1 MTLQDFNTALDRI
14 PNVGH
19 VYGYFPDNQ
28 EVPYIAYN
36 ATQANPIFSDGK
48 VIYSEESIT
57 LILVTRRRDLSAE
70 DYIDRLLTCCRIQF
84 NKAYQVDGEQK
95 THTVTYTFT
104 LD

>member
-70 DYIDRLLTCCRIQF
+70 
-84 NKAYQVDGEQK
+84 G
-95 THTVTYTFT
+95 
-104 LD
+104 